1 MINFI
6 FILEL
11 IIDSIDENFF
21 FVSLD
26 LGVEGKGISGLF
38 GDSDSDWEEL
48 DGGLYLYFYFVN
60 IEFGI
65 YLYKLLLVFI

>member
-48 DGGLYLYFYFVN
+48 DGGLYLYFNFVN

-65 YLYKLLLVFI
+65 YRFI